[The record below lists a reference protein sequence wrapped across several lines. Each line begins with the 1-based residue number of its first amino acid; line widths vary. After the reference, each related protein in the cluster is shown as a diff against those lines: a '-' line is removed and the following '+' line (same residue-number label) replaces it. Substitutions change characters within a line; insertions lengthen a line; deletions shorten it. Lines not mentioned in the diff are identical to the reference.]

1 MEFEIKKNPCKKN
14 SGNRRKK
21 KEKKKKWVVFVFFLR
36 HFIIFQTRIDDFE
49 MCGGSPGQN
58 FFRILAKKH
67 FEKIFLGDFWR
78 FFRKKI
84 EDFLATKNEISAQ
97 KNFFIAYKNFF

>member
-1 MEFEIKKNPCKKN
+1 MQKKFWKQ
-14 SGNRRKK
+14 KK
-21 KEKKKKWVVFVFFLR
+21 KERKKEKVGSFRFFLR

-67 FEKIFLGDFWR
+67 FEKFFWVIFGDF
-78 FFRKKI
+78 FEEKI
-84 EDFLATKNEISAQ
+84 EDFSYKKDEILLQ
-97 KNFFIAYKNFF
+97 KNFLLHIKNIFFEKENIF